1 MQLHPVDKT
10 LYQHRYKRV
19 AIGLAASL
27 AILSLSFST
36 VLIALFGSSEA
47 GSNTVPN
54 ALGVALGVA
63 VLITALRKLR
73 HTPYF
78 EEVAYVWRLKQ
89 ELNQITRRMRKI
101 KAAAEQ
107 GDATAM
113 LVLDFSYAGSEQL
126 WQLDDNTLVM
136 EDLRGWQAEL
146 DALKQ
151 RFEVETSI
159 KDYRRDLLKRYS

>member
-47 GSNTVPN
+47 GSNTVLN

-113 LVLDFSYAGSEQL
+113 LVLGFSYAGSEQL

-146 DALKQ
+146 NTLKQ

-159 KDYRRDLLKRYS
+159 EDYRRDLLDRYS